1 MNDLE
6 PGSVRHTVL
15 VYAVSEPGQW
25 TSESIAGDL
34 PEIAA
39 TEIGRAVD
47 WLVTQGLV
55 HVNSFDLRLW
65 PLRMGRQ
72 AIAAAV

>member
-25 TSESIAGDL
+25 TTDAIAEVLPSESLAEIELATADL
-34 PEIAA
+34 IEW
-39 TEIGRAVD
+39 GYM
-47 WLVTQGLV
+47 
-55 HVNSFDLRLW
+55 HVNSFDRRLW
-65 PLRMGRQ
+65 PLRAGRQ